1 MNCELWI
8 VNYELLSARFFER
21 KRRKYRKSSQKTI
34 TTELTI
40 VGLTPYTLTPYTLHA
55 FQLLSDLRWA

>member
-1 MNCELWI
+1 M
-8 VNYELLSARFFER
+8 NYELLSARFFER